1 MMNGPEASPPCASA
15 LGRRGRRARRT
26 VERRA
31 EGLAAAA
38 FALTTAVSVLRHHAL
53 HAADV
58 QQLIVVLLGAVLVAV
73 AAVLA
78 LALVRAP
85 RSRVVVSVVIPSDLA
100 LALGTIVLVLLAPS
114 TSWSVVPLVVLLQL
128 TAPMGLATAAG
139 AGAVSAAA
147 VSVPRLTGSA
157 DLGLLVGCA
166 LAGLVFLA
174 AVALARS
181 ALDARARAL
190 RELTATRADLAAA
203 ARRSAHLEARRHVAA
218 ELHDTVVQSV
228 AGALFLAEAAERTG
242 DGRQAEE
249 ARCALRAAVTDARAL
264 VDELEPE
271 ESAGSALEVELQTA
285 CSRVQARCDVVGDR
299 RALSPEVSAAL
310 LRTAQGALGNA
321 ERHSGAALV
330 VAELHYEEARVVLR
344 IGDDGRGFDPGRLPT
359 PGPDGGHGLGI
370 MRRRLAAVGGALVV
384 TSGERGTVV
393 EATVPWSRAGTTS

>member
-1 MMNGPEASPPCASA
+1 MGYGAAASSPRTAA
-15 LGRRGRRARRT
+15 LGRRCRGARRAA
-26 VERRA
+26 ERRA
-31 EGLAAAA
+31 GSLAAAA
-38 FALTTAVSVLRHHAL
+38 FALTTAVSVVRHQAL

-58 QQLIVVLLGAVLVAV
+58 HQLIVVLLGAGLTAVAV
-73 AAVLA
+73 VRA
-78 LALVRAP
+78 LTLSRAP
-85 RSRVVVSVVIPSDLA
+85 RRDTVSVVVPSD

-128 TAPMGLATAAG
+128 TAPVGLATAAG
-139 AGAVSAAA
+139 AAAVSAAA

-157 DLGLLVGCA
+157 DPGLLAGCA

-190 RELTATRADLAAA
+190 RELTATRADLATA
-203 ARRSAHLEARRHVAA
+203 ARRAARLEARRQVAA

-242 DGRQAEE
+242 ERQQAEE
-249 ARCALRAAVTDARAL
+249 ARGALRAAVADARAL
-264 VDELEPE
+264 VDELEPD
-271 ESAGSALEVELQTA
+271 ESAGRALEEELHRA
-285 CSRVQARCDVVGDR
+285 ASRVRARVDVAGER
-299 RALSPEVSAAL
+299 RAVSPDVSLAL

-321 ERHSGAALV
+321 ERHARATAV
-330 VAELHYEEARVVLR
+330 VAELRWEEARVVLR
-344 IGDDGRGFDPGRLPT
+344 ISDDGRGFDPGRLPT